1 MTRTPP
7 RLNKARRDVRLW
19 WEQAKHDLETAQHN
33 LSGERFDAAVFYC
46 QQAVEKALKA
56 LAIHAKRLP
65 PDPTHSLLALGR
77 LCRVPKNFSTFLRT
91 LSSEYLLSRYPDVAG
106 DIPYTLYDGT
116 EAQDYLRTSQE
127 LFRWVA
133 KQLPRSSEGS
143 KR

>member
-1 MTRTPP
+1 MRPAESRGNRT
-7 RLNKARRDVRLW
+7 RRDVRLW

-33 LSGERFDAAVFYC
+33 LAGERFDAAVFYC

-56 LAIHAKRLP
+56 LAIHSKRLP
-65 PDPTHSLLALGR
+65 TDPTHSLIALGR
-77 LCRVPKNFSTFLRT
+77 ACRVPKSFSTFLRT
-91 LSSEYLLSRYPDVAG
+91 LTSEYLLSRYPDVAG